1 MLNCMESMLATQ
13 GFDWLI
19 AGVGVLTQATPN
31 RWTHFNPWKDIILFI
46 FYGSCPET
54 NEYQRSSQILESE

>member
-1 MLNCMESMLATQ
+1 MLNCMESMPATQ

-31 RWTHFNPWKDIILFI
+31 R
-46 FYGSCPET
+46 
-54 NEYQRSSQILESE
+54 

>member
-31 RWTHFNPWKDIILFI
+31 R
-46 FYGSCPET
+46 
-54 NEYQRSSQILESE
+54 

>member
-1 MLNCMESMLATQ
+1 MLNCMANMRATR

-31 RWTHFNPWKDIILFI
+31 R
-46 FYGSCPET
+46 
-54 NEYQRSSQILESE
+54 